1 MLKER
6 SPKISKL
13 KLQVPN
19 SKSKRQVLKAHDYD
33 ICVKQL
39 KPDLL
44 LILLL

>member
-19 SKSKRQVLKAHDYD
+19 SKSKRQVLKAHDY